1 MPRKKKK
8 KKKKIKPRDLNIL
21 AAYRREIDLR
31 EKRISN
37 KLFYSRKKKHKNKD

>member
-8 KKKKIKPRDLNIL
+8 KMKPRDLNIL
-21 AAYRREIDLR
+21 AACRREVDLR
-31 EKRISN
+31 EKRIPN